1 VGWSV
6 VKEKPNVGTPIFG
19 AFPSDRIPKVTK
31 DVSVH
36 LFILFF
42 TFREEF
48 IMDSALAIKNSSKL
62 YQRIPETLLKLL
74 GKHVLRDGILKIRF
88 VSWDL

>member
-1 VGWSV
+1 
-6 VKEKPNVGTPIFG
+6 VKEKPNVGTRIFG

-36 LFILFF
+36 LFIHSFN
-42 TFREEF
+42 FREEF

-62 YQRIPETLLKLL
+62 YQQIPETLLKLL
-74 GKHVLRDGILKIRF
+74 GKHGFRDRILKIRF
-88 VSWDL
+88 FSWDL